1 MGAGGGGSTGQV
13 SYPVYV
19 EAIHADWLAN
29 CGVLAEGSGRDF
41 MNNSVTDRL
50 AAAIGNSPFS
60 GETAYDGAT
69 RIATMETEINAFE
82 TIVDALSET
91 TDWAAILAQAVTTID
106 ANWTAPTPA
115 ASGEI
120 AAAVTAF
127 EAIQDDRV
135 EETVLPRF
143 QRGMQDIGGVLT
155 SAFVIGQAIIEGM
168 VDRDV
173 AQYQGELR
181 TKAYLLKDQL
191 VADSLLKKNI
201 AYTLSAE
208 HMIKYVE
215 MMLSANQALAG
226 ITVQTQQFA
235 LEAER
240 SEAETQ
246 LEIDEAD
253 VTWDLSVFQY
263 GANVMAAPGGG
274 TAVSTKRGP
283 TRTQAMIGGA
293 AAGAAMGTAISPG
306 YGTAIGAVVGA
317 AAGYAST
324 T

>member
-1 MGAGGGGSTGQV
+1 MGGGGSSSGMV
-13 SYPVYV
+13 SYPIYV
-19 EAIHADWLAN
+19 ESVHADWLAN
-29 CGVLAEGSGRDF
+29 CTALGTGSGRDY
-41 MNNSVTDRL
+41 MHNSVTDRL
-50 AAAIGNSPFS
+50 SAAIGNSPFS

-69 RIATMETEINAFE
+69 RIANIETEINVFE

-91 TDWAAILAQAVTTID
+91 TDWAAAFAQAVTTID

-115 ASGEI
+115 ASAEI
-120 AAAVTAF
+120 TAAVTAF

-201 AYTLSAE
+201 TYTLSADQ
-208 HMIKYVE
+208 MIKYVG
-215 MMLSANQALAG
+215 MMLSANDALARV
-226 ITVQTQQFA
+226 TVQSQAMA
-235 LEAER
+235 LEVER
-240 SEAETQ
+240 LEVETQ

-253 VTWDLSVFQY
+253 VTWDLAVFQY

-274 TAVSTKRGP
+274 TMVPTKRGP
-283 TRTQAMIGGA
+283 SRAQATIGGA

-306 YGTAIGAVVGA
+306 YGTAIGAVVGG
-317 AAGYAST
+317 AAGYMSAS
-324 T
+324 